1 MNHLHVMKAPL
12 LAFGCFVLGAAACT
26 APHGK
31 KLGANN
37 ALPAPVAAGPATET
51 SELTESQN
59 GEVVGIPRDGKV
71 TLTLGADD
79 QDGYTWRLAEI
90 PDDTVLKLVSQEY
103 IPPADN
109 IGRGQEKW
117 VFQATGPGEVPVK
130 MWYGN
135 TRVGAL
141 SGNPTFDFTAAVSD
155 ETRPK
160 HTKKHKTTTTK
171 KTVAEL

>member
-1 MNHLHVMKAPL
+1 MKAPL
-12 LAFGCFVLGAAACT
+12 LVFGCFVLGAAACT

-37 ALPAPVAAGPATET
+37 ALPAPVAAGPMAET

-59 GEVVGIPRDGKV
+59 GEVVAIPRDGKV

-79 QDGYTWRLAEI
+79 QDGYAWRLAEI

-103 IPPADN
+103 IPPANDV
-109 IGRGQEKW
+109 GRGQEKW
-117 VFQATGPGEVPVK
+117 VFQATGLGEVPVK

-135 TRVGAL
+135 TRVGAMG
-141 SGNPTFDFTAAVSD
+141 GNPTFDFTASVSE
-155 ETRPK
+155 ETKPK
-160 HTKKHKTTTTK
+160 PATKKHKTTTTK
-171 KTVAEL
+171 KTVAAL